1 MEELDYVM
9 PVRGPSDGVKAFIE
23 EYEAMYDAGGF
34 WMPVLHPFLTGRLAR
49 WRQMERHLE
58 RIVEQGDVWLAP
70 VKEIAE
76 YVKAQG
82 ADLRRETL
90 DF

>member
-1 MEELDYVM
+1 
-9 PVRGPSDGVKAFIE
+9 
-23 EYEAMYDAGGF
+23 
-34 WMPVLHPFLTGRLAR
+34 
-49 WRQMERHLE
+49 MERHLE